1 MRSVWCAVAG
11 FTFVLTCLAAQTAA
25 QSTPRLERFSADAAG
40 GGRAEN
46 PRFRVLVAVG
56 QHDAGVTSASGAGQ
70 RFRYAGGVFARI
82 SDDGLFADGFEE
94 P

>member
-1 MRSVWCAVAG
+1 MWCAVVACA
-11 FTFVLTCLAAQTAA
+11 FVLTCIAAQAPA

-40 GGRAEN
+40 GGRAGN
-46 PRFRVLVAVG
+46 ARFRVLVAIG
-56 QHDAGVTSASGAGQ
+56 QHDAGVTSASVAGP

-82 SDDGLFADGFEE
+82 PDDGLFADGFEE